1 MRRPVPFP
9 AVAGLAWLVCL
20 GEAVTGHEPRADLC
34 PFRLLTGRPCPGCG
48 MGHAVVAAMRGDFAA
63 SFTYHPL
70 GLPLLVLWTAWLGWG
85 LLNLARGRGFSE
97 GFLPVVR
104 RPAFAWAALALVL
117 GVYAV
122 RMSLGLGA
130 A

>member
-1 MRRPVPFP
+1 MRRRIPFP
-9 AVAGLAWLVCL
+9 AVAGLAWLACL
-20 GEAVTGHEPRADLC
+20 GEAVSGREPSGTLC
-34 PFRLLTGRPCPGCG
+34 PFKLLTGRPCPGCG

-85 LLNLARGRGFSE
+85 LWNLARGREFSDGFVPA
-97 GFLPVVR
+97 LR
-104 RPAFAWAALALVL
+104 RPAVAWAAVAVVL

-122 RMSLGLGA
+122 RLSLGLA
-130 A
+130 PA